1 MRQLG
6 KKKFK
11 VDVNQDC
18 KNRPLIGR
26 DSRGLRQTATK
37 GLYTYMMQYKKN
49 FNVMVLSLYN
59 EKLHV
64 INNYCKQIYKLVLI
78 FEVII

>member
-37 GLYTYMMQYKKN
+37 GLYTYLMQYKKN
-49 FNVMVLSLYN
+49 FNVMVLSSYN

-64 INNYCKQIYKLVLI
+64 IKNYCKQIHKLVLL